1 MSPSAPDDSS
11 PTLDP
16 KANQPTATPPP
27 PPRIVFEAPKGA
39 PGLTGDTTESS
50 DDPAAL
56 EATLKPPRLL
66 WLASEGRAIL
76 EYGWYLQSSLWLRTL
91 PKGDGHPVL
100 VLPGFTTGDTAT
112 RALRRFLN
120 HRGYQAYGW
129 GQGLN
134 LGLRPGLE
142 VRMIRRLRDLH
153 HRHGRRVS
161 IIGWSLGGIY
171 ARELARQNPEDV
183 RQVITLGSP
192 FNHSPRANHAWRLYE
207 RFAEEKVDDQKAR
220 LAGLELPLAVPS
232 TAVYSR
238 TDGIVAWQC
247 CLQDEAPASENVQIY
262 GSHCGLGHNP
272 MALHVIADRLA
283 QPEDQWSMF
292 DRKGLRRLFFRT
304 TPEKPETASSNGKSG
319 RTEENPA
326 RHQALGAESNTA
338 HA

>member
-1 MSPSAPDDSS
+1 M
-11 PTLDP
+11 
-16 KANQPTATPPP
+16 
-27 PPRIVFEAPKGA
+27 
-39 PGLTGDTTESS
+39 
-50 DDPAAL
+50 
-56 EATLKPPRLL
+56 
-66 WLASEGRAIL
+66 L
-76 EYGWYLQSSLWLRTL
+76 EYGWYLQSLLWLRTL

-112 RALRRFLN
+112 RALRRFLR
-120 HRGYQAYGW
+120 HRGYRASGW

-134 LGLRPGLE
+134 LGFKPGLE

-207 RFAEEKVDDQKAR
+207 KLAHEKVDDQKDR
-220 LAGLELPLAVPS
+220 LAGLEQPLDVPS

-238 TDGIVAWQC
+238 TDGVVAWQC
-247 CLQDEAPASENVQIY
+247 CLQTEGPQAENVQIY

-272 MALHVIADRLA
+272 MVLYVIADRLA
-283 QPEDQWSMF
+283 QTENQWSPF
-292 DRKGLRRLFFRT
+292 DRHGLRRLFYRSE
-304 TPEKPETASSNGKSG
+304 PSQEQGSSSAPTQRN
-319 RTEENPA
+319 
-326 RHQALGAESNTA
+326 QAINAELVANV
-338 HA
+338 